1 VTSPVT
7 ERAAAACLFWARPCR
22 RSDDAIAGSVA
33 GLSAVERA
41 EVVALLEAGV
51 HNELTDDE
59 LVATMTELATKS
71 RRPIQRKTIRYG
83 ENKTITLDRAPIDT
97 SFGELTGYAST
108 WGRDRE
114 GDHIMPGAFSAAV
127 AQVNAGRL
135 VLPLT
140 DGHDYEDVSATI
152 GRVVE
157 AKEDHVGLWIRAALS
172 GDEHAQR
179 LRPKL
184 GNVGLSIGYR
194 MLTPAQPRPGGGRNL
209 HAIDL
214 LHVAVTP
221 SPMNPETRVLSVK
234 TAAGNVSW
242 APVLTV
248 AENTAV
254 EAHRN
259 DPARQ
264 QREQKARTVAASWLS
279 PALQAA
285 LSVEDAYDVV
295 MGAAAAKATREAA
308 PDEATR
314 LRQARRQKAND
325 YDNQMRRWKETMTTC
340 EHRSCMPGRCSYR

>member
-1 VTSPVT
+1 
-7 ERAAAACLFWARPCR
+7 
-22 RSDDAIAGSVA
+22 
-33 GLSAVERA
+33 
-41 EVVALLEAGV
+41 
-51 HNELTDDE
+51 
-59 LVATMTELATKS
+59 
-71 RRPIQRKTIRYG
+71 
-83 ENKTITLDRAPIDT
+83 
-97 SFGELTGYAST
+97 
-108 WGRDRE
+108 
-114 GDHIMPGAFSAAV
+114 MPGAFSAAV

-221 SPMNPETRVLSVK
+221 SPMNAQTRVLSVK

-248 AENTAV
+248 AQNTAV

-259 DPARQ
+259 DPDRA
-264 QREQKARTVAASWLS
+264 QRERMAAVVAGSWLS
-279 PALQAA
+279 PALKAV
-285 LSVEDAYDVV
+285 LSVEDAYGLVES
-295 MGAAAAKATREAA
+295 ATAAKAARQAV
-308 PDEATR
+308 PDEALR
-314 LRQARRQKAND
+314 LRQARRDRDNAYSNAMSAWKAQVTD
-325 YDNQMRRWKETMTTC
+325 C
-340 EHRSCMPGRCSYR
+340 GHRSCMPGRCVYR